1 LSTAAIE
8 PRSAQPPAG
17 DRHERRAWRL
27 APVAVAA
34 ALALAYVIV
43 APASGDLAAQ
53 TYRSDLFGRVGFA
66 LWDNAWYGGHPLLA
80 YSVLSPPLGWLL
92 GVRVAGALAVVAAA
106 AAFAGLLRDR
116 FGDVTE
122 ARIASIWFAIGV
134 AEWLLAG
141 RIPFLIGAAFGLGAL
156 LAHQRDHRWLAP
168 ALALAATLTS
178 PLAGAFLALAGI
190 AIALAA
196 PRAADGG
203 RRRRS
208 GVLLAVAALAPIALL
223 SIAFA
228 EGGHEPF
235 AGSSFWPGLAATL
248 VVFALL
254 PRQWR
259 TLRWGVALYALASV
273 ASFAVASP
281 VGGNAARLGPLF
293 AGPLLAPTLWPRRRA
308 ALVLL
313 ALPFAY
319 WQLQAPARD
328 AATAAGDPST
338 NAAYY
343 RPLNAW
349 LARQP
354 GPFRV
359 EIPFTREH
367 WEATVVAERF
377 AIARGWERQ
386 LDIELNPVFY
396 RSTLS
401 ADAYRSWLNDRAIQ
415 YVALP
420 DVQFDYSGKREAA
433 LVASRPSYLR
443 PVWASRHWRVFE
455 VVGRRP
461 LAAAPATT
469 SAISPQSLTL
479 RFSRPGAAVVRVRY
493 SRYWAL
499 ASGHGC
505 VAHAPRG
512 WTLVTVHSA
521 GTVRVVIRFAL
532 ARVLSNAARCS

>member
-1 LSTAAIE
+1 MSASAVE
-8 PRSAQPPAG
+8 PRAAEPTVR
-17 DRHERRAWRL
+17 DRNLRGWSL
-27 APVAVAA
+27 LPIAVAA
-34 ALALAYVIV
+34 ALALAYLIV

-80 YSVLSPPLGWLL
+80 YSVLSPPLTWLL

-106 AAFAGLLRDR
+106 AAFAALVRAR
-116 FGDVTE
+116 FGDATG
-122 ARIASIWFAIGV
+122 ARIASVWFAIGV

-141 RIPFLIGAAFGLGAL
+141 RIPFLIGTAFGLAAL
-156 LAHQRDHRWLAP
+156 LAHERHRRWLAV
-168 ALALAATLTS
+168 ALAIATTLTS

-190 AIALAA
+190 AIALSA
-196 PRAADGG
+196 PCAADGG
-203 RRRRS
+203 RARS
-208 GVLLAVAALAPIALL
+208 SAALLALAALAPIVLL

-248 VVFALL
+248 IVLALL

-273 ASFAVASP
+273 ASFAVATP
-281 VGGNAARLGPLF
+281 VGGNAARFGPLF
-293 AGPLLAPTLWPRRRA
+293 AGPLLALALWPRRRA
-308 ALVLL
+308 AFALL

-338 NAAYY
+338 GAAYY

-354 GPFRV
+354 GPFRI

-367 WEATVVAERF
+367 WEATEVAERF
-377 AIARGWERQ
+377 PIARGWERQ
-386 LDIELNPVFY
+386 LDIEFNPIFY
-396 RSTLS
+396 RPTLS
-401 ADAYRSWLNDRAIQ
+401 ADAYRSWLDDHAIR

-420 DVQFDYSGKREAA
+420 DVHFDYSGKREAA

-443 PVWASRHWRVFE
+443 PVFASRHWRVFE
-455 VVGRRP
+455 VVGARP
-461 LAAAPATT
+461 LAALPAAAI
-469 SAISPQSLTL
+469 AISPQSVAL

-499 ASGHGC
+499 ASGRGC
-505 VAHAPRG
+505 VARAPG
-512 WTLVTVHSA
+512 DWTRVTAHSA